1 MLNNLISIDSSD
13 ASEDNPNRS
22 KSFLNPNLTNLK
34 KKYSIH
40 ENIENIG
47 ERRETIYEMKL
58 RENLIDLGSDIF
70 SISNE
75 DISKHSEFF
84 ESFGITDDKKVDRIS
99 VRHWLEISNDEF
111 EEFKKSII
119 DETALENFY
128 KEIDKEIYNFKTS
141 NCGFSVGGIKSNNSC
156 TGYSQKPLIK
166 NNNQRIFIDKYR
178 KIYGDGNCFYRAVM
192 FRYLEILVLNN
203 KIEILQNFVYDVYN
217 SFNSKELK
225 SRIKNSKV
233 NTKNTIIL
241 LIQIIYL
248 LKKKDIISAH
258 KILIKSFG
266 LYQSFDHSIIYY
278 FRYILYDYIK
288 NNENKKYKGQFPMRS
303 LLPRD
308 YEGKEFAFVDFYRNE
323 LLELYSF
330 AESIIIYVTPN
341 VLGIYLNVINFNY
354 RKEEYQER
362 FDLDG
367 QKGLNLTDEITVVLK
382 DFHYQIIYTENDI
395 KKIYQIYQEHG
406 KQLEEEEGC
415 ACC

>member
-1 MLNNLISIDSSD
+1 
-13 ASEDNPNRS
+13 
-22 KSFLNPNLTNLK
+22 
-34 KKYSIH
+34 
-40 ENIENIG
+40 
-47 ERRETIYEMKL
+47 MKL

-225 SRIKNSKV
+225 SRVKNSKV
-233 NTKNTIIL
+233 NTKNTLIL
-241 LIQIIYL
+241 LVLITDL
-248 LKKKDIISAH
+248 LKKRI
-258 KILIKSFG
+258 
-266 LYQSFDHSIIYY
+266 LYQH
-278 FRYILYDYIK
+278 IK
-288 NNENKKYKGQFPMRS
+288 FK
-303 LLPRD
+303 
-308 YEGKEFAFVDFYRNE
+308 
-323 LLELYSF
+323 
-330 AESIIIYVTPN
+330 
-341 VLGIYLNVINFNY
+341 
-354 RKEEYQER
+354 
-362 FDLDG
+362 
-367 QKGLNLTDEITVVLK
+367 
-382 DFHYQIIYTENDI
+382 
-395 KKIYQIYQEHG
+395 
-406 KQLEEEEGC
+406 
-415 ACC
+415 